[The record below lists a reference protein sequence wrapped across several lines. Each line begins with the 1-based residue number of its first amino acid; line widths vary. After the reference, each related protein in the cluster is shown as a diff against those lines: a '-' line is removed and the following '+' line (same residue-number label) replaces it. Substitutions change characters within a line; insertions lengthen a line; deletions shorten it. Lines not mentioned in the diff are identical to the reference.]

1 MKRALAV
8 VFATG
13 TILAVGNSGIADS
26 LSSRRAA
33 HTHTSEIALEVAGGR
48 IDKENLALVLPE
60 VNQRTVQS
68 GIRLTPLESK
78 GSVESTQGLCDGDV
92 KIAIVQFDVLIN
104 IGNNPDCAG
113 KLAVLGAPLYPYL
126 GFMITSYKAHASSF
140 EKMIDSLQP
149 GQVLRV
155 AAGGSGSGGEATIRR
170 VLSVHPSWTARVSIE
185 PDGAD
190 TALDKVKDGELDV
203 FFVMDSPKS
212 PLIKEVETSIDRK
225 SGKPDF
231 KFIDFRPSR
240 EVLEDIAFGR
250 KVYATKVVAR
260 GFWSSTKTISTPA
273 TFAVRNDWYQDHAPT
288 VRAIHKA
295 IEDSLASIAAKT
307 GSNPDWANDFVR

>member
-1 MKRALAV
+1 MKRALAI

-78 GSVESTQGLCDGDV
+78 GSVESTQGLCGGDV

-104 IGNNPDCAG
+104 IGNTPDCAG
-113 KLAVLGAPLYPYL
+113 KLALLGAPLYPYL
-126 GFMITSYKAHASSF
+126 GFMITSYKVHASSF
-140 EKMIDSLQP
+140 EKMINSLQT

-155 AAGGSGSGGEATIRR
+155 AAGGSGSGGEATFRR
-170 VLSVHPSWTARVSIE
+170 VLSVHPSWTARVSIQ
-185 PDGAD
+185 PDAAD
-190 TALDKVKDGELDV
+190 TALDKVKDGELDI

-212 PLIKEVETSIDRK
+212 PLIKEVQTSIDSK
-225 SGKPDF
+225 FGKPHF
-231 KFIDFRPSR
+231 KFIDFRPSS
-240 EVLEDIAFGR
+240 ELLGDIAFGR
-250 KVYATKVVAR
+250 KVYATEVVAP

-273 TFAVRNDWYQDHAPT
+273 IFAVRNDWYQDHAPIVGT
-288 VRAIHKA
+288 IHKA

-307 GSNPDWANDFVR
+307 GSNPDWADDFNR